1 LVDFQAYLQ
10 ALAPWDVVVPFAPN
24 LAEGIGQSTA
34 ATRVLRDF
42 QRLLS
47 LIKAVARGRLVASVD
62 DYRTVYELVND
73 IYRASVTG
81 LSEGVTNLVTKVA
94 ELRKENDVQ
103 RITFS
108 LLAQELGVHRDLVRR
123 RANTAVRNGW
133 LINQETRKNYQAD
146 LIVGE
151 PMPEIG
157 GLPHPDRIRH
167 LVTGVTDGNISPVI
181 FNEGGGWEEDV

>member
-1 LVDFQAYLQ
+1 
-10 ALAPWDVVVPFAPN
+10 VVVPFAPN

-47 LIKAVARGRLVASVD
+47 LIKAVAVLRHQRRDRDSRGRLVASVD

-123 RANTAVRNGW
+123 RANTAVR
-133 LINQETRKNYQAD
+133 I
-146 LIVGE
+146 
-151 PMPEIG
+151 
-157 GLPHPDRIRH
+157 
-167 LVTGVTDGNISPVI
+167 
-181 FNEGGGWEEDV
+181 